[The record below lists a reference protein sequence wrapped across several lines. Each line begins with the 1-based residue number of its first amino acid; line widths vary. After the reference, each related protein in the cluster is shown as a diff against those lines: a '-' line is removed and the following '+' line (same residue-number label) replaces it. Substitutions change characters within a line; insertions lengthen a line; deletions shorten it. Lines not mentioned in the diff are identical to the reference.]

1 MATKLAQVTHVLRQA
16 AGALRKQASQI
27 EYLEAQ
33 LEARDRRDGA
43 QKLAS
48 QMHEKG
54 IDVDVPFARLASHL
68 EKMAAEQA
76 KVYDNL
82 RGAVELVGPDMGS
95 KMASVRNNDEERS
108 SVGSSDFERYI
119 EGQLG

>member
-1 MATKLAQVTHVLRQA
+1 MATKLAQVTHVLRQCA
-16 AGALRKQASQI
+16 DTLRKQASRI
-27 EYLEAQ
+27 DYLEAQ
-33 LEARDRRDGA
+33 VDARDRRDGA

-54 IDVDVPFARLASHL
+54 IDIDVPFTRLASHL
-68 EKMAAEQA
+68 EKMAAEQEQE
-76 KVYDNL
+76 YTNL

-108 SVGSSDFERYI
+108 SVGSSDFERFV